1 MYKKHFI
8 DVNLNRPMTF
18 INVYSFWNRKFETFL
33 HEFQQDIRYLFC
45 KQQIMNKGEIMNV
58 IAGEIK

>member
-1 MYKKHFI
+1 
-8 DVNLNRPMTF
+8 
-18 INVYSFWNRKFETFL
+18 VYSFWNRKFETFL